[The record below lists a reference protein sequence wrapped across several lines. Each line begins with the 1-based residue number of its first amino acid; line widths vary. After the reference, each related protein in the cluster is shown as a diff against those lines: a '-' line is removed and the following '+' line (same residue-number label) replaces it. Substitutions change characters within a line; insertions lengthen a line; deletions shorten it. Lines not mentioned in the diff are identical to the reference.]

1 MIVFFKAGK
10 TANEVMVLADEVKRV
25 GVDFDEMLRE
35 KVLAGSSKDSG
46 DAGKADKPGHAQ
58 QRPGD

>member
-1 MIVFFKAGK
+1 
-10 TANEVMVLADEVKRV
+10 MVLADEVKRV

-46 DAGKADKPGHAQ
+46 DAGKAEKPGHAQ